1 MLDRAHYLKRAEI
14 YERLAE
20 ETLDEA
26 LAEVLRASAQNYLAT
41 AERISELEDLTLR

>member
-1 MLDRAHYLKRAEI
+1 MLDSAYYLKRAEA

-26 LAEVLRASAQNYLAT
+26 LAAVFRTSAQNCLAT
-41 AERISELEDLTLR
+41 AERIREFEDASS